1 MIVAVP
7 AYLNGFAAIPLVGE
21 LIAIGMAPGAAL
33 AFLVAGGMTSLPAP
47 MAVFARDRFLR
58 SVRRCVFLGF
68 HQRVVDLL
76 RPLRSGAGADPL
88 PVAGEGR
95 ACL

>member
-33 AFLVAGGMTSLPAP
+33 AFLAAGGVTSLPAA
-47 MAVFARDRFLR
+47 MTVFALIG
-58 SVRRCVFLGF
+58 SLLVGF
-68 HQRVVDLL
+68 AYQ
-76 RPLRSGAGADPL
+76 G
-88 PVAGEGR
+88 VAL
-95 ACL
+95 AWS

>member
-33 AFLVAGGMTSLPAP
+33 AFLVAGA
-47 MAVFARDRFLR
+47 
-58 SVRRCVFLGF
+58 
-68 HQRVVDLL
+68 
-76 RPLRSGAGADPL
+76 
-88 PVAGEGR
+88 
-95 ACL
+95 